1 MEIIVRLREERE
13 ALVARVTKID
23 EMLRQYEEWGREA
36 QQLISVDKYL
46 PTYAPTPAV
55 EQFNADA
62 SMSTPSDNAVD
73 DGPSSRERED
83 NIKRVS
89 TSSQQKKTPMKEFEA
104 AVLAVLHDA
113 RGPLDRVALY
123 EALTARNIVIGDGD
137 RDKVLNSLSARL
149 YRMAQDSSNGIVS
162 ERGQGYSLRTLD
174 VEPDMGSSD
183 GVSPSD
189 TNLDDLLQ

>member
-23 EMLRQYEEWGREA
+23 EMLRQDQEWGREA

-89 TSSQQKKTPMKEFEA
+89 TSSQQKK
-104 AVLAVLHDA
+104 
-113 RGPLDRVALY
+113 R
-123 EALTARNIVIGDGD
+123 
-137 RDKVLNSLSARL
+137 
-149 YRMAQDSSNGIVS
+149 Q
-162 ERGQGYSLRTLD
+162 
-174 VEPDMGSSD
+174 
-183 GVSPSD
+183 
-189 TNLDDLLQ
+189 